1 MMNYH
6 LNILFKLMV
15 LQISQFESL
24 LKTFQITQ
32 QKMFILKYMRK
43 KIGEVLCDV
52 CGIGGARL
60 IHVTKSY
67 GKAESLLVIEN
78 VPVVSCPHCGE
89 SYLTARTVREIERI
103 KRNRTDIA
111 VERRVPV
118 AVFA

>member
-1 MMNYH
+1 MNGQEKSR
-6 LNILFKLMV
+6 LFYLR
-15 LQISQFESL
+15 
-24 LKTFQITQ
+24 
-32 QKMFILKYMRK
+32 FILKIMNTK
-43 KIGEVLCDV
+43 NEETICDV
-52 CGIGGARL
+52 CGKGGART

-89 SYLTARTVREIERI
+89 SYLTARTLREIENI

-111 VERRVPV
+111 VERPVPV

>member
-1 MMNYH
+1 MNT
-6 LNILFKLMV
+6 
-15 LQISQFESL
+15 
-24 LKTFQITQ
+24 KTEEAI
-32 QKMFILKYMRK
+32 
-43 KIGEVLCDV
+43 CDV
-52 CGIGGARL
+52 CGKGGART

-89 SYLTARTVREIERI
+89 SYLTAGTLREIERI
-103 KRNRTDIA
+103 KRNRTDVA